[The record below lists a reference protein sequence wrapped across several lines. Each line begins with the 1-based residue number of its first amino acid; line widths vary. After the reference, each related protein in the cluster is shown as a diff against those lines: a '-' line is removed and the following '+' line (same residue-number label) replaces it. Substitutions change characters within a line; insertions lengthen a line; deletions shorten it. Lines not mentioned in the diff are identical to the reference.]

1 MAEALFGIGL
11 LVFLSLAF
19 SAIFKKTLIP
29 DVLLLI
35 VLGILLGPAVLGWVK
50 PSDLGKVGGVLST
63 VALVVIL
70 FEGGTTLNIDLL
82 KKMLKT
88 TASLAGLT
96 FVMTALV
103 FSCLGHWLLGLNWM
117 GSLVLGLIVG
127 NISPAVALPIANS
140 LDMREPTKTVLIL
153 ETGLTD
159 VLSIVLVFGMLNSP
173 AGDLEAGKLIG
184 SILSSLVMAG
194 VIGVAGGLLWA
205 AILNTLRQFPNTSFA
220 VFAWIFILY
229 GVADILGFS
238 GAIAALAFGASLTN
252 YQRLPLHNVALF
264 RERNMGELSQ
274 TDMEFIHEV
283 IFLLKTFFFVYL
295 GMSIQFKNPVYL
307 LLVLGAVVVVYTF
320 RALIVRRVLHGVNP
334 GWEESYEMSVM
345 APKGLA
351 AAVLAGAPAERGMQ
365 GGDVIQ
371 SAAYFIV
378 LVTIT
383 VTALLIP
390 LMKQAAVGRVARAFF
405 GFPEPAPMEPEA
417 TSY

>member
-11 LVFLSLAF
+11 LVFVSLAF
-19 SAIFKKTLIP
+19 SALFKKTLVP

-35 VLGILLGPAVLGWVK
+35 LLGVAIGPAALHWVV
-50 PSDLGKVGGVLST
+50 PADLGKVGGVLST

-88 TASLAGLT
+88 TGSLAGLT
-96 FVMTALV
+96 FLMTVLV
-103 FSCLGHWLLGLNWM
+103 FTCFGHWLLGLNWM
-117 GSLVLGLIVG
+117 GSIVLGLIVG

-140 LDMREPTKTVLIL
+140 LGMREPVKTVLIL

-173 AGDLEAGKLIG
+173 AGDLHPGKLVG
-184 SILSSLVMAG
+184 TILASLAMAG
-194 VIGVAGGLLWA
+194 VIGIAGGLLWA
-205 AILNTLRQFPNTSFA
+205 AVLNALRQFPNTSFA

-252 YQRLPLHNVALF
+252 YQRLPLHNVSLF
-264 RERNMGELSQ
+264 RERNMGELSK

-295 GMSIQFKNPVYL
+295 GLSIQFRNPIYL
-307 LLVLGAVVVVYTF
+307 LLVLGAVIVVYVC
-320 RALIVRRVLHGVNP
+320 RALIVRKVLHGVSP

-351 AAVLAGAPAERGMQ
+351 AAVLASAPAERGME
-365 GGDVIQ
+365 GGDAIQ

-390 LMKQAAVGRVARAFF
+390 LMKREAVARTARGFF
-405 GFPEPAPMEPEA
+405 GFSEPENLEPAANE
-417 TSY
+417 Y